1 MKSEK
6 SLFKK
11 MQSDTIDFDILY
23 YNLIGY
29 LGVERTKEFL
39 KDYYNMKEE
48 LKQIANRKGFSVT
61 EDEYEE

>member
-1 MKSEK
+1 
-6 SLFKK
+6 